1 MNTKNPFNK
10 GDRVRR
16 IKTGE
21 LGTVIGAVLI
31 TEDQFTTRRQ
41 HGMGFH
47 ARYKEVKT
55 AAKGDWK
62 IGVHWDWEKE
72 RFGDK
77 VPKVTDPE
85 FAHITQ
91 AWQWHKRHQRWIL
104 ARFLEKVEGQ

>member
-1 MNTKNPFNK
+1 MNTENPFK
-10 GDRVRR
+10 TGDRVRR

-31 TEDQFTTRRQ
+31 TEDQFTTRRV
-41 HGMGFH
+41 HDMGFH
-47 ARYKEVKT
+47 ARNKQVKT

-62 IGVHWDWEKE
+62 IGIHWDWEKE
-72 RFGDK
+72 QFGDK

-85 FAHITQ
+85 FAHITEKWKWHQ
-91 AWQWHKRHQRWIL
+91 KHKRWIV